1 MILRHPVSN
10 KVISHIQESHC
21 THLKKSDAR
30 KRALQKRLYSA
41 KETYHFQEPANRSHP
56 ISHIWRTQIQIAT
69 TLVPCRTSERWVTH
83 VTTRD
88 SRGRSDSKHLELQI
102 CQFSRHFFEWR
113 GLRLLTWK
121 PAWNFGDSRENV
133 FDMYANSRENL
144 LEVLAVVIIWSQMSS
159 DCGHTSEECVTHSNH
174 SHVMSHI
181 GDICDTP
188 HVTHLRESM
197 HTSEKM
203 IHISRMATVSRTD
216 KIIVLFCKRTLWKR
230 RYSAKETYNFIDP
243 TDRSHPICL
252 NMYACIYTCLY
263 IYIYAY
269 MHAPTGIFGYT
280 ITHLHTCIKVHTHTH
295 IRMFVCPHTYLY
307 TRGTGWRR
315 PIGALSCRSFFAKE
329 PLIIGLFAQND
340 LHRWSILT

>member
-1 MILRHPVSN
+1 MSHIWESHCTHLKEPLIIGCRSFPANEPLIIGLFCGKWTIKIRHPMILRHPVSN

-41 KETYHFQEPANRSHP
+41 KETYHFQEPTNCSHP
-56 ISHIWRTQIQIAT
+56 ISHIWRAQIQIAT

-159 DCGHTSEECVTHSNH
+159 DCGHTSEECGSLE
-174 SHVMSHI
+174 I
-181 GDICDTP
+181 
-188 HVTHLRESM
+188 
-197 HTSEKM
+197 
-203 IHISRMATVSRTD
+203 
-216 KIIVLFCKRTLWKR
+216 
-230 RYSAKETYNFIDP
+230 
-243 TDRSHPICL
+243 
-252 NMYACIYTCLY
+252 
-263 IYIYAY
+263 
-269 MHAPTGIFGYT
+269 
-280 ITHLHTCIKVHTHTH
+280 
-295 IRMFVCPHTYLY
+295 
-307 TRGTGWRR
+307 
-315 PIGALSCRSFFAKE
+315 
-329 PLIIGLFAQND
+329 
-340 LHRWSILT
+340 